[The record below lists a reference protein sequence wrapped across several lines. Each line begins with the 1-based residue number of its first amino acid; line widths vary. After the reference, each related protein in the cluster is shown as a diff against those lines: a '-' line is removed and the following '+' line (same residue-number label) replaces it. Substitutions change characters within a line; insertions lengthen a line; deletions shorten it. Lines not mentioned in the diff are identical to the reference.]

1 MYKSYRAYTG
11 THTASRLSNGVDAV
25 LNGINERDEEI
36 VSVTAVG
43 LDHIHVLI
51 ITKQHEDISELV
63 SAMGR
68 I

>member
-1 MYKSYRAYTG
+1 MYKSYKAYTG

-25 LNGINERDEEI
+25 LSGINERDEEI

-51 ITKQHEDISELV
+51 VTRTSDEDLLASV
-63 SAMGR
+63 RGTF
-68 I
+68 